1 MKRYL
6 ICSGKG
12 GVGKSMTTC
21 QLAVTMRRRG
31 HAVGVLVTDCDVG
44 LRALDL
50 LTGLGQS
57 AVYTWQ
63 DVLSGNCTLSDA
75 ILTDP
80 AGRLSLLMPPAALD
94 GPLSAEAFSAMLEK
108 AAADFDFCFLDAG
121 AGVDGIVPT
130 LASVSDA
137 ALVVA
142 TPDSVSARAAA
153 KTAEMLW
160 QTLPPERLRLLLNR
174 YSVSA
179 VRDGVNLSTDDMID
193 ETGVRFLGAVPEDAG
208 LHVLPC
214 GKDMSSRTAT
224 AFNRIAARLLDEP
237 VPFSVRKL

>member
-12 GVGKSMTTC
+12 GVGKSTLSVC
-21 QLAVTMRRRG
+21 IAQALCKRGKSVLLA
-31 HAVGVLVTDCDVG
+31 DCDVG

-63 DVLSGNCTLSDA
+63 DVLTETCTLSEA
-75 ILTDP
+75 LLTD
-80 AGRLSLLMPPAALD
+80 ATGRLSLLMPPAALD
-94 GPLSAEAFSAMLEK
+94 DPLSAEGFCEMLEK
-108 AAADFDFCFLDAG
+108 ASVDFDFCFLDAG
-121 AGVDGIVPT
+121 AGTDGIVPT
-130 LASVSDA
+130 LAGVSDA

-142 TPDSVSARAAA
+142 TPDSVCARAAA
-153 KTAEMLW
+153 ATADMLW
-160 QTLPPERLRLLLNR
+160 KTLPPERLRLLLNR

-179 VRDGVNLSTDDMID
+179 VRDGINLCADEMVD
-193 ETGVRFLGAVPEDAG
+193 ETGIRFLGAVPEDAG
-208 LHVLPC
+208 LHALPC
-214 GKDMSSRTAT
+214 GKGMSSRTAA
-224 AFNRIAARLLDEP
+224 AFDRIAARLLGEA

>member
-12 GVGKSMTTC
+12 GVGKSTLSIC
-21 QLAVTMRRRG
+21 IAKALCARG
-31 HAVGVLVTDCDVG
+31 KSVLLVDCDVG
-44 LRALDL
+44 LRSLDL

-63 DVLSGNCTLSDA
+63 DVLSENCTLSDA
-75 ILTDP
+75 LLTDP
-80 AGRLSLLMPPAALD
+80 TGEFSLLIPPTALET
-94 GPLSAEAFSAMLEK
+94 PLTAEAFSKMLS
-108 AAADFDFCFLDAG
+108 AAAVDFDFCFLDAG
-121 AGVDGIVPT
+121 AGTDGIVPT
-130 LASVSDA
+130 LAEVSDA

-153 KTAEMLW
+153 RTAEMLW
-160 QTLPPERLRLLLNR
+160 KTLAPDRLRLLLNR

-179 VRDGVNLSTDDMID
+179 VRDGVNLSADDMID
-193 ETGVRFLGAVPEDAG
+193 ETGIRFLGAVPEDAG
-208 LHVLPC
+208 LRVLPC
-214 GKDMSSRTAT
+214 GKGMSSRTAA
-224 AFNRIAARLLDEP
+224 AFNRIAARLLGEA

>member
-12 GVGKSMTTC
+12 GVGKSTLSVC
-21 QLAVTMRRRG
+21 IARALCARG
-31 HAVGVLVTDCDVG
+31 KSVLLMDCDVG
-44 LRALDL
+44 LRSLDL

-63 DVLSGNCTLSDA
+63 DVLSENCTLSDA
-75 ILTDP
+75 LLTD
-80 AGRLSLLMPPAALD
+80 ATGEFSLLIPPAALET
-94 GPLSAEAFSAMLEK
+94 PPTAEDFSKILAK
-108 AAADFDFCFLDAG
+108 AAIDFDFCFLDAG
-121 AGVDGIVPT
+121 AGTDGIVPT
-130 LASVSDA
+130 LAKVSDA

-142 TPDSVSARAAA
+142 TPDCVSARAAA

-179 VRDGVNLSTDDMID
+179 VRDGVNLCADDMID
-193 ETGVRFLGAVPEDAG
+193 ETGIRFLGAVPEDAG
-208 LHVLPC
+208 LRVLPC
-214 GKDMSSRTAT
+214 GRDISSRTAA
-224 AFNRIAARLLDEP
+224 AFNRIAARLLGEN

>member
-12 GVGKSMTTC
+12 GVGKSTLSVC
-21 QLAVTMRRRG
+21 IAQALCARG
-31 HAVGVLVTDCDVG
+31 KSVLLVDCDVG
-44 LRALDL
+44 LRSLDL

-63 DVLSGNCTLSDA
+63 DVLSETCTLSDA
-75 ILTDP
+75 LLTDA
-80 AGRLSLLMPPAALD
+80 AGRLSLLMPPAALSA
-94 GPLSAEAFSAMLEK
+94 PLSAEKFSRMLEK
-108 AAADFDFCFLDAG
+108 SAVDFDFCILDAG
-121 AGVDGIVPT
+121 AGIDGVVQT
-130 LASVSDA
+130 LANVSDA

-142 TPDSVSARAAA
+142 TSDSVSARAAA

-160 QTLPPERLRLLLNR
+160 RILPPERLRLLLNR

-179 VRDGVNLSTDDMID
+179 VRDGINLCADDMID
-193 ETGVRFLGAVPEDAG
+193 ETGIRFLGAVPEDAG
-208 LHVLPC
+208 LRVLPC
-214 GKDMSSRTAT
+214 GKGISSRTAA
-224 AFNRIAARLLDEP
+224 AFSRIAARLLGEH

>member
-12 GVGKSMTTC
+12 GVGKSTLSVC
-21 QLAVTMRRRG
+21 IAKALCARG
-31 HAVGVLVTDCDVG
+31 KSVLLVDCDVG
-44 LRALDL
+44 LRSLDL

-63 DVLSGNCTLSDA
+63 DVLSENCTLSDA
-75 ILTDP
+75 LLTNP
-80 AGRLSLLMPPAALD
+80 TGGFSLLIPPAALEA
-94 GPLSAEAFSAMLEK
+94 PLTAEDFSKMLST
-108 AAADFDFCFLDAG
+108 AAIDFDFCFLDAG
-121 AGVDGIVPT
+121 AGTDGIVPT
-130 LASVSDA
+130 LARVSDA

-160 QTLPPERLRLLLNR
+160 KTLPPERLRLLLNR
-174 YSVSA
+174 YSISA
-179 VRDGVNLSTDDMID
+179 VRDGVNLSADDMID
-193 ETGVRFLGAVPEDAG
+193 ETGIRFLGAVPEDAG
-208 LHVLPC
+208 LRLLPC
-214 GKDMSSRTAT
+214 GKGMSSRTAA
-224 AFNRIAARLLDEP
+224 AFDRIAARLLGEP

>member
-12 GVGKSMTTC
+12 GVGKSTLSVC
-21 QLAVTMRRRG
+21 IARALCARG
-31 HAVGVLVTDCDVG
+31 KSVLLVDCDVG
-44 LRALDL
+44 LRSLDL

-63 DVLSGNCTLSDA
+63 DVVSENCMLSDA
-75 ILTDP
+75 LLTD
-80 AGRLSLLMPPAALD
+80 AVGRLSLLMPPAVLFE
-94 GPLSAEAFSAMLEK
+94 PISAEKFSQMLEK
-108 AAADFDFCFLDAG
+108 AAVDFDFCFLDAG
-121 AGVDGIVPT
+121 AGVDGIVPM
-130 LASVSDA
+130 LAQASET

-160 QTLPPERLRLLLNR
+160 QILPPERLRLLLNR

-179 VRDGVNLSTDDMID
+179 VRDGINLCADDMID
-193 ETGVRFLGAVPEDAG
+193 ETGIRFLGAVPEDAG
-208 LHVLPC
+208 LRVLPC
-214 GKDMSSRTAT
+214 GKGIASRTAS
-224 AFNRIAARLLDEP
+224 AFDRIAARLLGEA
-237 VPFSVRKL
+237 VPFSVRKF

>member
-12 GVGKSMTTC
+12 GVGKSTLSVC
-21 QLAVTMRRRG
+21 IARALCARG
-31 HAVGVLVTDCDVG
+31 KSVLLTDCDVG

-63 DVLSGNCTLSDA
+63 DVLSENCTLSEA

-224 AFNRIAARLLDEP
+224 AFNRIAARLLGEP